1 MELQRSSAPPDQ
13 FTRQGK
19 TQTRALHPFAIP
31 FGLAPEKRCR
41 PELQILRSH
50 RGIKALT
57 GELQNAMVATVAPS
71 KAELNRHGSIGV
83 LASVVEQLIQRQ
95 HQGPRV
101 GLNHQFIPPF
111 DALQLETRRQLP
123 RIGCKRQPNPLL
135 LKASPAT
142 GKSS

>member
-1 MELQRSSAPPDQ
+1 MKLKRSSTPPDQ
-13 FTRQGK
+13 FAHQGEP
-19 TQTRALHPFAIP
+19 QTRALHPFAVA
-31 FGLAPEKRCR
+31 FGLAPEKRYR
-41 PELQILRSH
+41 PAFQILRSH

-57 GELQNAMVATVAPS
+57 GELQDAMVEPVTAS

-111 DALQLETRRQLP
+111 DALQLETRRHRP
-123 RIGCKRQPNPLL
+123 EAACAPE
-135 LKASPAT
+135 T
-142 GKSS
+142 